1 MQAKLDSVIITL
13 PHGGHFLSPPVC
25 CRRHVGRLYPW
36 ITPASGV
43 HSHPWFRAIAS
54 VSSHFYWKGLA
65 LVILRHWE
73 EMKSPSFARVT
84 LPFTLRTMIC
94 QDKRMGHEVALE
106 FCPKMPCLL
115 VILHPFYFTDWGCV
129 YACAC
134 VTYLISR
141 VRKRERNLA
150 QTIIFHCV
158 SLSSWLS
165 SDWHQYE
172 PTTSTSDQH
181 LLALSW
187 GFSSAWLNADRKK
200 SCVNNI
206 FH

>member
-43 HSHPWFRAIAS
+43 HSHPWFLAIAS

-94 QDKRMGHEVALE
+94 QDKGMGHEVALE
-106 FCPKMPCLL
+106 FCPDSLFACNPASLL
-115 VILHPFYFTDWGCV
+115 FHRLRLCV
-129 YACAC
+129 RMCMC
-134 VTYLISR
+134 HIPNFKS
-141 VRKRERNLA
+141 E
-150 QTIIFHCV
+150 
-158 SLSSWLS
+158 
-165 SDWHQYE
+165 E
-172 PTTSTSDQH
+172 E
-181 LLALSW
+181 
-187 GFSSAWLNADRKK
+187 RKK
-200 SCVNNI
+200 LGPNDHFSLVSPLAVDSHRTGTNMSQQLLLRSASVGT
-206 FH
+206 